1 MELFVPGRIC
11 LLGEHSDWAGGYR
24 RVEPSLE
31 KGYTL
36 ICGTDQG
43 IYAEVAPHPEA
54 LVLTATTPAGERL
67 GPREIPME
75 PEALLEVAQRGGF
88 WSYVAGVAYQALI
101 HYRVEGLAIH
111 NYKTDL
117 PIKKGLSSSAAICV
131 LAARAFN
138 RLYDLR
144 LTTRGEMEL
153 AYQGEVTTPSR
164 CGRMDQGCAFGCRPV
179 LMTFDGDHLVTTELE
194 AGEDLHFVV
203 VDLQAAKDTMTIL
216 SRLNECYP
224 CADNEVEQGVQD
236 LLGPINKAI
245 VHQAVE
251 ALQAGDAERLG
262 SRMLEAQAFFD
273 RYAMPACPEELTAPI
288 LHKVLQYE
296 PLKPHIWGGKGVG
309 SQGDGSAQF
318 VARSK
323 ADQQAVAEIVE
334 RDLGMPCIL
343 VTLRGSAPGRQR
355 TPRTS
360 VPVDVGVEADR
371 ASADQPAPWVRK
383 AVIPAAGLG
392 TRLFPATRA
401 TKKEF
406 LPIIDQDGLVKPA
419 ILLIIEE
426 ALGAGIEEV
435 VLVVQEQDLVNFRSF
450 FDPTTDAGQF
460 EKLSPELREY
470 AHRIREMGRHVSFA
484 VQRTQEGFGH
494 AVHSA
499 RQVVGDEPFL
509 LMLGDHLY
517 RSENAKSCACQL
529 LEAYAQHGQ
538 SVLGLRRVPEREVV
552 HYGTATGRWLEGK
565 RLLEVSQFIEKPTL
579 EVARTHLRVPG
590 LTEGEYLAFFGQY
603 VIKPRLFDYLEEQI
617 AGGLREQ
624 GEFQLTSA
632 LERLRQEDG
641 FLGLVIDGQCYDIG
655 LPESYLR
662 TWQAFGFRS
671 KQQVLDPQYP

>member
-24 RVEPSLE
+24 RVEPSIE
-31 KGYTL
+31 RGYTL

-54 LVLTATTPAGERL
+54 LVMTATTPAGERL
-67 GPREIPME
+67 GPREIAME

-101 HYRVEGLAIH
+101 HYRVEGLVIH

-138 RLYDLR
+138 RLYDLK

-164 CGRMDQGCAFGCRPV
+164 CGRMDQGCAFGSRPV
-179 LMTFDGDHLVTTELE
+179 LMTFDGDHLVTAELE
-194 AGEDLHFVV
+194 AGQDLHFVI
-203 VDLQAAKDTMTIL
+203 VDLQAEKDTMTIL

-224 CADNEVEQGVQD
+224 CANNEVEQGVQD

-245 VHQAVE
+245 VHQAVD
-251 ALQAGDAERLG
+251 ALEAGDAERLG
-262 SRMLEAQAFFD
+262 SRMVEAQAFFD
-273 RYAMPACPEELTAPI
+273 RYALPACPEELTAPI
-288 LHKVLQYE
+288 LHQVLQYE

-309 SQGDGSAQF
+309 SQGDGAAQF
-318 VARSK
+318 VARSR
-323 ADQQAVAEIVE
+323 ADRQAVAEILE
-334 RDLGMPCIL
+334 RDLGMPCIQ
-343 VTLRGSAPGRQR
+343 VTLRASAQAIQR
-355 TPRTS
+355 APRTDVAPAEA
-360 VPVDVGVEADR
+360 VPR
-371 ASADQPAPWVRK
+371 APRVRK
-383 AVIPAAGLG
+383 AIIPAAGLG

-406 LPIIDQDGLVKPA
+406 LPIIDHDGIVKPT
-419 ILLIIEE
+419 ILLIVEE

-435 VLVVQEQDLVNFRSF
+435 VIVVQEQDLMSFRSF
-450 FDPTTDAGQF
+450 FDPTTAAGQY
-460 EKLSPELREY
+460 EKLSPELRDY
-470 AHRIREMGRHVSFA
+470 ARRIQEMGRHVSFA
-484 VQRTQEGFGH
+484 VQRTQDGFGH
-494 AVHSA
+494 AVHCA
-499 RQVVGDEPFL
+499 REAVGDEPFL

-517 RSENAKSCACQL
+517 RSENAKSCARQL

-538 SVLGLRRVPEREVV
+538 SVLGLRRVPESEVV
-552 HYGTATGRWLEGK
+552 HYGTATGRWLVGK
-565 RLLEVSQFIEKPTL
+565 RLLEISELTEKPAL
-579 EVARTHLRVPG
+579 EYARANLRVPG
-590 LTEGEYLAFFGQY
+590 LPEGEYLTFFGQY
-603 VIKPRLFDYLEEQI
+603 VVKPRLFDYLGEQI
-617 AGGLREQ
+617 ARGVRER

-641 FLGLVIDGQCYDIG
+641 FLGLVMEGQCYDIG

-662 TWQAFGFRS
+662 TWQAFGLRS
-671 KQQVLDPQYP
+671 KR